1 MALSADNWWRK
12 AGGALLILGIGFAWG
27 LPSPTMAAPPSVE
40 VRNLGISRVGERT
53 MVTVILNQAA
63 NPRVTPYTGANRSQ
77 VVIEFP
83 QAQAAKLPE
92 TLAGDEI
99 LVKSVKTEVSATGV
113 KIIVAMFPDRP
124 YRMSREILPLS
135 KGLAMFRLGLRF
147 DPNAVQAKEA
157 PPAGYPPPPPAQTYG
172 TGPETGTREA
182 LPVPPPPPPPVRAQG
197 MEQNSPIYKE
207 LAEQHRMMTGEIITR
222 YGVPCVEVELK
233 SGETIMSFVHSIP
246 SLKKISLKAQE
257 RIALINGTHYLLIM
271 KGTGNV
277 STDKNR
283 IFVPLDYSIE
293 PKILPEFLPSAAKH
307 EKYILINRR
316 LQYLGL
322 YERGNLKYVYP
333 ISSGTSKA
341 TPLRNFVVN
350 HMDEKHYS
358 KKYDSPMDLALNI
371 GGDYYIHEGIVPGYA
386 ASHGCIR
393 LFPLDARFLF
403 YHWAKPGIP
412 GKVTD

>member
-1 MALSADNWWRK
+1 
-12 AGGALLILGIGFAWG
+12 
-27 LPSPTMAAPPSVE
+27 MAAPPRVE
-40 VRNLGISRVGERT
+40 VRNLGVSRVGERT
-53 MVTVILNQAA
+53 MVTVLLNQAVK
-63 NPRVTPYTGANRSQ
+63 PRVTPYTGANRSQ

-92 TLAGDEI
+92 TLAGDDS
-99 LVKSVKTEVSATGV
+99 LVKTVKTEVSAAGV
-113 KIIVAMFPDRP
+113 KIIVVMFPDRP
-124 YRMSREILPLS
+124 YRMSRGTRPLR
-135 KGLAMFRLGLRF
+135 KGLAMFRLGLRS

-172 TGPETGTREA
+172 TGPETETREA
-182 LPVPPPPPPPVRAQG
+182 LPVPPPPPPPVRSQG

-207 LAEQHRMMTGEIITR
+207 LAEQHRMTTGEIITR

-233 SGETIMSFVHSIP
+233 SGETIMSFVHSLP

-257 RIALINGTHYLLIM
+257 RIALINGTHYLLVM
-271 KGTGNV
+271 KGKGNV
-277 STDKNR
+277 STDKNK

-322 YERGNLKYVYP
+322 YERGKLTYIFP
-333 ISSGTSKA
+333 ISSGTGKA

-358 KKYDSPMDLALNI
+358 KKYDSPMDHALNI

-393 LFPLDARFLF
+393 MFPLDARFLF

>member
-1 MALSADNWWRK
+1 MARSADNWWRK
-12 AGGALLILGIGFAWG
+12 AGALLILGIGFAWG
-27 LPSPTMAAPPSVE
+27 LPSPTMAAPPRVE
-40 VRNLGISRVGERT
+40 VRNLGISRVGEWT
-53 MVTVILNQAA
+53 MVTVILNRSA
-63 NPRVTPYTGANRSQ
+63 NPRVTAYTGARRSQ

-83 QAQAAKLPE
+83 QARAANLPE
-92 TLAGDEI
+92 TLAGDES
-99 LVKSVKTEVSATGV
+99 LVQSVKTEVSATGV
-113 KIIVAMFPDRP
+113 KIMVAMFPGRP
-124 YRMSREILPLS
+124 YQMSREILPLR
-135 KGLAMFRLGLRF
+135 KGLATFRLGLRF
-147 DPNAVQAKEA
+147 DPHAVQAKEA
-157 PPAGYPPPPPAQTYG
+157 PPAGYPPPPPAQAYG
-172 TGPETGTREA
+172 KGPETGTREA
-182 LPVPPPPPPPVRAQG
+182 LPVPPPPPPPVQDQG

-222 YGVPCVEVELK
+222 YGVPGVEVELE

-271 KGTGNV
+271 KGKGNV

-283 IFVPLDYSIE
+283 IFVPLDYSIT

-307 EKYILINRR
+307 AKYILINRR

-322 YERGNLKYVYP
+322 YERGHLKYIFP

-341 TPLRNFVVN
+341 TPLRNFVIN

-358 KKYDSPMDLALNI
+358 KKYDSPMDHALNI

-386 ASHGCIR
+386 ASHGCVR

-403 YHWAKPGIP
+403 YRWAKPGIP

>member
-1 MALSADNWWRK
+1 
-12 AGGALLILGIGFAWG
+12 
-27 LPSPTMAAPPSVE
+27 
-40 VRNLGISRVGERT
+40 
-53 MVTVILNQAA
+53 
-63 NPRVTPYTGANRSQ
+63 
-77 VVIEFP
+77 
-83 QAQAAKLPE
+83 
-92 TLAGDEI
+92 
-99 LVKSVKTEVSATGV
+99 
-113 KIIVAMFPDRP
+113 
-124 YRMSREILPLS
+124 
-135 KGLAMFRLGLRF
+135 
-147 DPNAVQAKEA
+147 
-157 PPAGYPPPPPAQTYG
+157 
-172 TGPETGTREA
+172 
-182 LPVPPPPPPPVRAQG
+182 
-197 MEQNSPIYKE
+197 
-207 LAEQHRMMTGEIITR
+207 
-222 YGVPCVEVELK
+222 
-233 SGETIMSFVHSIP
+233 
-246 SLKKISLKAQE
+246 
-257 RIALINGTHYLLIM
+257 M

-277 STDKNR
+277 STDKNK

-358 KKYDSPMDLALNI
+358 TKYDSPMDHALNI

-412 GKVTD
+412 GKVTRFIQPLSSPGRLPPFTSGKVEGR